1 MSESPTIMPGIE
13 LAKFFDG
20 TENLQK
26 EWFLISAID
35 ALLLGSTYN
44 ILLKMSTRL
53 SLANYGSSNYP
64 FFMSL

>member
-26 EWFLISAID
+26 E
-35 ALLLGSTYN
+35 
-44 ILLKMSTRL
+44 
-53 SLANYGSSNYP
+53 
-64 FFMSL
+64 